1 MILKNKTM
9 NRRDA
14 IKKAAFL
21 LGGALSAPTLL
32 AMTRWEQQPIVSAS
46 GAWQEGDILFSL
58 SELQKQI
65 VAEVAEMIIP
75 KTDTVGAKDVGV
87 PAFIEMMLKDCY
99 AQPEQLS
106 FMEGVMALEASKF
119 LDMDSPTRIER
130 LKKIEAETKALMKAR
145 EVKQTKMGDNDDKE
159 EMKAIPKG
167 LPFWRLMKELT
178 LLGYFTS
185 EKGIKASFEYVQIP
199 SKLELIKLKPNQKA
213 YAY

>member
-1 MILKNKTM
+1 MKTI

-14 IKKAAFL
+14 IKKAALL

-32 AMTRWEQQPIVSAS
+32 AMARWEQPIAQYSAPLS
-46 GAWQEGDILFSL
+46 GAWQEGILFNL

-106 FMEGVMALEASKF
+106 FMEGVMALEAAKF

-145 EVKQTKMGDNDDKE
+145 EVKPTKMGDNDDKE

>member
-1 MILKNKTM
+1 M

-32 AMTRWEQQPIVSAS
+32 AMTRWEQQPIVTAS
-46 GAWQEGDILFSL
+46 GAWQEGERILFSL

>member
-1 MILKNKTM
+1 M

-14 IKKAAFL
+14 IKKVAIL
-21 LGGALSAPTLL
+21 LGGTLSAPTLM
-32 AMTRWEQQPIVSAS
+32 AMSRWEQPFVQNT
-46 GAWQEGDILFSL
+46 EGVLFSL
-58 SELQKQI
+58 TELQKQI

-75 KTDTVGAKDVGV
+75 KTSTAGAKDAGV

-99 AQPEQLS
+99 YEPEHIS
-106 FMEGVMALEASKF
+106 FMKGVISLEQSKF
-119 LDMDSPTRIER
+119 LDMDAAKRTAM
-130 LKKIEAETKALMKAR
+130 LTKVEAETKQIMKER

-159 EMKAIPKG
+159 IMKAQAQG

-185 EKGIKASFEYVQIP
+185 EVGIKASFEYVQIP
-199 SKLELIKLKPNQKA
+199 SKVENIKLKPNQKA

>member
-1 MILKNKTM
+1 M
-9 NRRDA
+9 NRREA
-14 IKKAAFL
+14 IKKAAIL
-21 LGGALSAPTLL
+21 LGGILSTPSLM
-32 AMTRWEQQPIVSAS
+32 AMGRWEQKNFQNTEPALMGVS
-46 GAWQEGDILFSL
+46 LFNL
-58 SELQKQI
+58 TELQRRI

-99 AQPEQLS
+99 NQPEHLS
-106 FMEGVMALEASKF
+106 FIEGVTALEQAKFLELDASKRTEM
-119 LDMDSPTRIER
+119 LN
-130 LKKIEAETKALMKAR
+130 KIEADTNVMMKAR

-159 EMKAIPKG
+159 EMKTLPKG

-185 EKGIKASFEYVQIP
+185 EGGIKASFEYVQIP

>member
-1 MILKNKTM
+1 M

-14 IKKAAFL
+14 IKKAAIL
-21 LGGALSAPTLL
+21 LGGTLSAPTLM
-32 AMTRWEQQPIVSAS
+32 AMSRFEQKNTRYT
-46 GAWQEGDILFSL
+46 EGGILFNL
-58 SELQKQI
+58 TETQRKI

-99 AQPEQLS
+99 AQLEHLS
-106 FMEGVMALEASKF
+106 FMEGVMALEESKF
-119 LDMDSPTRIER
+119 LDMDASLRTEK
-130 LKKIEAETKALMKAR
+130 LKKVEAETKVMMKAR

-159 EMKAIPKG
+159 EMKAAPKG
-167 LPFWRLMKELT
+167 IPFWRLMKELT

-199 SKLELIKLKPNQKA
+199 TKVEAIKLKPNQKA